1 VIGAYRTVNGIH
13 LEIMIVGK
21 CDPLV
26 LLSACWSLRA
36 TALIVSPLFPPP
48 APSTTTAWTVQ
59 EQLSLDRQLWT
70 APSSSSPLW
79 QGQSVWIANA
89 EASPP
94 PPPSSQDITLLRQA
108 LATFYNGNS
117 VDSLQQAEVLLT
129 RVVEKWQSQPAD
141 ERAGIFRV
149 RGDCYLA
156 LADAERAVS
165 DYSRAIDLSVSSA
178 EKDAGSIDAVEVSAA
193 YLGRA
198 RAGKSLA
205 VALSTTS
212 TAKDRTRWATQ
223 AALDYQL
230 ALQYASQSSGDYDDD
245 DDLVAATAKT
255 NQWDMVVL
263 QEGALKNPY
272 AAWEWGDALRLSGQY
287 APAAEAHT
295 LANIAFATIGDPAR
309 SVISRTDAGIDYAM
323 EAAAAAAPSSD
334 KTSWQRAETVLRD
347 AIRRAPGIESRDV
360 SLLQRVIEKEGE
372 GRMALAALLWS
383 DNQRNEAERVLG
395 DACLRLDQLQDQKQS
410 RKTGN
415 DKVPTTATPMLPKL
429 LYSID
434 DDERGVGGMM
444 ACYKFKNPQFLTEKL
459 GWPEPLQR
467 MVIKLET
474 LQ

>member
-1 VIGAYRTVNGIH
+1 
-13 LEIMIVGK
+13 MMVGR
-21 CDPLV
+21 CGPLV
-26 LLSACWSLRA
+26 VLSACWSSCA
-36 TALIVSPLFPPP
+36 TALIVSPLVSPP
-48 APSTTTAWTVQ
+48 APSTTTAWIVQ
-59 EQLSLDRQLWT
+59 EQLSLDRQLWSAPV
-70 APSSSSPLW
+70 APSLSSPLW
-79 QGQSVWIANA
+79 QGQSLWIANA
-89 EASPP
+89 ETASPP
-94 PPPSSQDITLLRQA
+94 PPSAQDVTLLRQA

-117 VDSLQQAEVLLT
+117 IDSLRQAEVLFT
-129 RVVEKWQSQPAD
+129 RVVEKWQAQPAD

-156 LADAERAVS
+156 LTDAERAVA
-165 DYSRAIDLSVSSA
+165 DYSRAIQLWVSLSA
-178 EKDAGSIDAVEVSAA
+178 NKDNGSIDPVEVSSA

-205 VALSTTS
+205 VSSPTISST
-212 TAKDRTRWATQ
+212 KDRTRWATQ

-230 ALQYASQSSGDYDDD
+230 ALQYA
-245 DDLVAATAKT
+245 TAQT
-255 NQWDMVVL
+255 QTDQWDMVVL

-287 APAAEAHT
+287 DRAAEAHT
-295 LANIAFATIGDPAR
+295 LASIAFATIGDPAR
-309 SVISRTDAGIDYAM
+309 SVISRTDAGLDYAIVAA
-323 EAAAAAAPSSD
+323 AAAAAAPSSD
-334 KTSWQRAETVLRD
+334 KAAWQRAETVLRD

-415 DKVPTTATPMLPKL
+415 DKVPTSATPILPKL

-434 DDERGVGGMM
+434 DDEHGVGGMM
-444 ACYKFKNPQFLTEKL
+444 ACYKFKNPMFLTEKL
-459 GWPEPLQR
+459 DWPEPLQR